1 MDIRYLIAQQY
12 FSSGILQNY
21 LTFLS
26 TKNILEFLPIYFKFI
41 HGNIKYCQK
50 RVLKI

>member
-1 MDIRYLIAQQY
+1 MAQQY

-26 TKNILEFLPIYFKFI
+26 TRNILEFLPTCFKFI

-50 RVLKI
+50 KVLKI